1 MDVYETVKTIGSG
14 SFGQVYMARHKREG
28 KHYVV
33 KRVKT
38 RDMSQ
43 KDLEN
48 TENEVSSMR
57 LFVDCQLLLLDYI
70 SANLSSQT
78 FVLTLLCI
86 HHIGT
91 PPPKNTAFEY
101 CGVQGQLRR

>member
-1 MDVYETVKTIGSG
+1 MDVYEIIKTIGSG

-28 KHYVV
+28 KHYVI

-48 TENEVSSMR
+48 TENEVS
-57 LFVDCQLLLLDYI
+57 LLSY
-70 SANLSSQT
+70 LSIIPVKGAPPSKNKT
-78 FVLTLLCI
+78 F
-86 HHIGT
+86 
-91 PPPKNTAFEY
+91 KY
-101 CGVQGQLRR
+101 CGLQGQLR

>member
-1 MDVYETVKTIGSG
+1 MDVYEIIKTIGSG

-28 KHYVV
+28 KHYVI

-48 TENEVSSMR
+48 TENEVR
-57 LFVDCQLLLLDYI
+57 LP
-70 SANLSSQT
+70 
-78 FVLTLLCI
+78 TLNYFSIKINDL
-86 HHIGT
+86 
-91 PPPKNTAFEY
+91 FE
-101 CGVQGQLRR
+101 

>member
-28 KHYVV
+28 KNYVI

-38 RDMSQ
+38 RDMTQ

-48 TENEVSSMR
+48 TENEVR
-57 LFVDCQLLLLDYI
+57 LIFSLI
-70 SANLSSQT
+70 
-78 FVLTLLCI
+78 FI
-86 HHIGT
+86 HSIIRS
-91 PPPKNTAFEY
+91 F
-101 CGVQGQLRR
+101 